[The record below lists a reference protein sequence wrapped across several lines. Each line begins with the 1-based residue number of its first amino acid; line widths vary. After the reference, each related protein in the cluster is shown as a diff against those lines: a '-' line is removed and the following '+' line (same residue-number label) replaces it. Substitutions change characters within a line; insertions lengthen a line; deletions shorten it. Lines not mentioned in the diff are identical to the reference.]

1 MSTDNTNNMQT
12 PLNGGSND
20 DQNTPVAAVSAANAA
35 MLEEFKKMFS
45 AYEKRPKKQDKLVG
59 TLTKQVETLTARTLA
74 VLPHGSTK
82 IRGRKLNFATPLGRP
97 GTSQECPSGQD
108 PSETSP
114 AEKRTSKNPL
124 SPTKDT
130 EVDEVEHVHLDPS
143 DVSNDTEE
151 DADVHPRRT
160 ISRSARED
168 SLFDKLM
175 MEEEENIYWVEQEE
189 LAEKQAEITRSK
201 HRQARKYTG
210 EKSDIRDLRDYITK
224 TAAETQ
230 GHSTTNYKV
239 LGARLAAKLLAGEL
253 SEVTSIKDLIL
264 ETDRP
269 PMTDK
274 NPHAE
279 NSPRRSQ
286 AGDKR
291 GRRSND

>member
-1 MSTDNTNNMQT
+1 MKTDSTNIMQT
-12 PLNGGSND
+12 PFNRGSND

-45 AYEKRPKKQDKLVG
+45 AYEKRPEKQDKLVG
-59 TLTKQVETLTARTLA
+59 TLTKQLKTLTARTHA

-97 GTSQECPSGQD
+97 GTSHECPSGQD

-114 AEKRTSKNPL
+114 AEKRNSKHPL

-168 SLFDKLM
+168 SPFDKLM

-189 LAEKQAEITRSK
+189 LAEKQTEITRSK

-210 EKSDIRDLRDYITK
+210 EKSNIRDLRDYITK
-224 TAAETQ
+224 TAAEVRAMKSQIHHATSAVPEIDRLLEGAQ
-230 GHSTTNYKV
+230 KTPLMTREKSKYQNTMV
-239 LGARLAAKLLAGEL
+239 L
-253 SEVTSIKDLIL
+253 LIL
-264 ETDRP
+264 KCTFKPSISRWEGPD
-269 PMTDK
+269 
-274 NPHAE
+274 
-279 NSPRRSQ
+279 
-286 AGDKR
+286 
-291 GRRSND
+291 